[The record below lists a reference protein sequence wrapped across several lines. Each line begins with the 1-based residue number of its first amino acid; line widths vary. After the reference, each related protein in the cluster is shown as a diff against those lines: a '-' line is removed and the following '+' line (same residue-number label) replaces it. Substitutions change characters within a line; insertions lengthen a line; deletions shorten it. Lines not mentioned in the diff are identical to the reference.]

1 MQSAMV
7 RFVGLALLTAS
18 LTLAFSSASL
28 ADETEASP
36 PPGTVIT
43 TQNWQKYQ
51 SSMEEGLKVL
61 FAGNYFW
68 KFPADFQ
75 LQIGPT
81 HDYPLPKQY
90 REYGE
95 KYSKNIEIINLS
107 DGGRSIKG
115 YMGGLA
121 FPNPSGPLKGW
132 EILVDSW
139 FEYVPHITCSPN
151 NHVYLLDRY
160 GNRSTEV
167 TGTVYRQFNFNTDPG
182 VPNSDP
188 NGPGIFYSEYT
199 RVYEPEQSKYTTQLT
214 LYYTDPARNEDLF
227 LFIPALRRTL
237 RLSSAS
243 RCSPFV
249 GTDWIQDDV
258 KQLFNGGI
266 VRFDATLVGE
276 PNALALTVADEKA
289 SSDLDNYYPIFFPG
303 PKVGKWEVRPTYL
316 LDVRRIPSERNGY
329 CIGKRMLYVD
339 KQQWTQFW
347 ADLYDENMKYWKST
361 SFQQIAHEVPGVG
374 PVMYTGDYLVG
385 LWDQQNNH
393 ASAWIANPP
402 FGTNEECGNLA
413 GMNYTD
419 AKLYSSVSGLSSIM
433 Q

>member
-7 RFVGLALLTAS
+7 RFIGLVMLIAS
-18 LTLAFSSASL
+18 LVLVFASVSF
-28 ADETEASP
+28 ADESEGVP

-43 TQNWQKYQ
+43 PQNWQKYQ
-51 SSMEEGLKVL
+51 SSMEEGLKIL

-75 LQIGPT
+75 MEIGPT

-90 REYGE
+90 LEWGE
-95 KYSKNIEIINLS
+95 KYSKDVQIINLP

-115 YMGGLA
+115 YTGGLA

-132 EILVDSW
+132 QILVDSW

-182 VPNSDP
+182 IPNSDP
-188 NGPGIFYSEYT
+188 NGPGLYYSEYT
-199 RVYEPEQSKYTTQLT
+199 RVFEPEQSKYTTQLT

-276 PNALALTVADEKA
+276 PNALALTVADETA
-289 SSDLDNYYPIFFPG
+289 SSNMDNYYPLFFPS

-361 SFQQIAHEVPGVG
+361 SFQQIAHQVPGVG

-402 FGTNEECGNLA
+402 FGTN
-413 GMNYTD
+413 
-419 AKLYSSVSGLSSIM
+419 
-433 Q
+433 